1 MFTLSDI
8 MFINADTL
16 ASLQIIQSE
25 KHPNSHMQGPNKSA
39 SGAKESLSV
48 YGLFHHLAST
58 PQGRQKLRKIF
69 LRPSMDLST
78 IGERLNTISI
88 LLRPENVSCVEEI
101 VKSLKKVKDMR
112 TVVIHLKKGINDIS
126 GKASAAR
133 QGVWASLQNFSLF
146 TLKIM
151 EAIRELNDAQSLNI
165 MGKVRNSSSEDQQR
179 LISSA
184 VLD

>member
-8 MFINADTL
+8 MFVNADTL

-25 KHPNSHMQGPNKSA
+25 NHPNSHDKST

-48 YGLFHHLAST
+48 YGLFYHLAST
-58 PQGRQKLRKIF
+58 PQGRQNLRQIF
-69 LRPSMDLST
+69 LRPSMDLSI
-78 IGERLNTISI
+78 IGERLNTINI
-88 LLRPENVSCVEEI
+88 LLRPENIPCVEKI

-112 TVVIHLKKGINDIS
+112 TVVIHLKKGVNDVS

-133 QGVWASLQNFSLF
+133 RGVWASLQNFSF
-146 TLKIM
+146 FILKIM

-165 MGKVRNSSSEDQQR
+165 MGKVKNSSSEGQQR
-179 LISSA
+179 LTSS
-184 VLD
+184 VDLD